1 MRMATLL
8 FADEN
13 APEWVF
19 SKRKGVKYLN
29 FDFKVFE
36 SFSNDTNDTKNIV
49 LIGDS
54 ILNNSVYVFEK
65 QSVPELITIGLIKDK
80 TNKTK
85 TLYNF
90 AKDGSIIS
98 DCHNQLIKMDK
109 ALNTKETTIFVSA
122 GGNNIL
128 NSILTVNSN
137 AVAFI
142 NNLFAEYLQLISAIK
157 TECPSATIVALNLY
171 YPSNK
176 SFHPL
181 IKQWNQLMSDNSSKS
196 GYKLIKLDEIIVSDE
211 DIVYDVEPSFIGGQ
225 KMADVILRY

>member
-1 MRMATLL
+1 MSYFKKWLILFIVLFIVFLL
-8 FADEN
+8 LQ
-13 APEWVF
+13 
-19 SKRKGVKYLN
+19 YLN
-29 FDFKVFE
+29 FDLKVFE
-36 SFSNDTNDTKNIV
+36 SFSNDKKNIV

-80 TNKTK
+80 TNKT
-85 TLYNF
+85 LYNF

-98 DCHNQLIKMDK
+98 DCHNQLIIMNKG
-109 ALNTKETTIFVSA
+109 LNTNETTIFVSA

-137 AVAFI
+137 VVAFI

-171 YPSNK
+171 YPSNN

-225 KMADVILRY
+225 KIADAILKY